1 MGIGVVG
8 AIIPLFNLQ
17 IWWLRAWTYTRIQ
30 LLFIALALY
39 LLHILIFGFDPYM
52 TVGAILIVG
61 FCLKDIL
68 AFSPLRPKQTLD
80 YDPEKHLPH
89 IKLLAANVLME
100 NETSRGLLSSIEEKD
115 PDIILMVET
124 DEKWRGYMSDVE
136 IRYPY
141 NHLLPL
147 PDHNG
152 MLFYSKF
159 PILKVEDRRLI
170 QDHIPSLK
178 IDLEVEKGKS
188 VRLYGVHPR
197 PPRPQDDTEDMDH
210 ELLIIAKEVKEADG
224 PTLVM
229 GDLNDVGWSPTTKRF
244 LAISEMQDPRRGR
257 GLFNTFNAKNILER
271 WPLDHI
277 FHTPHF
283 RLVRMERLPK
293 FGSDHFPMFVELTL
307 EHNNPDQD

>member
-1 MGIGVVG
+1 MLVG
-8 AIIPLFNLQ
+8 
-17 IWWLRAWTYTRIQ
+17 
-30 LLFIALALY
+30 LLI
-39 LLHILIFGFDPYM
+39 
-52 TVGAILIVG
+52 IVG
-61 FCLKDIL
+61 FCLKDIF
-68 AFSPLRPKQTLD
+68 AFTVFGRKLTKDADPKSSA
-80 YDPEKHLPH
+80 PR

-100 NETSRGLLSSIEEKD
+100 NDDARGLLASIEEKD

-124 DEKWRGYMSDVE
+124 DDKWRGFMKEVE
-136 IRYPY
+136 TRYPH
-141 NHLLPL
+141 NFLLPL

-152 MLFYSKF
+152 MLFYSKY
-159 PILKVEDRRLI
+159 PILDVEDRRLI

-178 IDLEVEKGKS
+178 IDLELEEGHNF
-188 VRLYGVHPR
+188 RLYGVHPR

-210 ELLIIAKEVKEADG
+210 ELLIIAKEVRKTNG

-257 GLFNTFNAKNILER
+257 GLYNTFNAKNILER

-283 RLVRMERLPK
+283 KLVKMERLPK
-293 FGSDHFPMFVELTL
+293 FGSDHFPMFVELTIESL
-307 EHNNPDQD
+307 ED